1 MIREQIRAEV
11 DSIDPLDRM
20 EQDTITEA
28 LAWIDGGDE
37 LCRIEKPATPPRHLV
52 SYFVPLDGEHLL
64 LVDHRNAQLW
74 LPAGGHVEPGEHP
87 RETVRREADEEL
99 GITAEFLLDG
109 PVMITCTETVGR
121 TPGHTDVSLW
131 YLLAGDRTGPLVY
144 DTSEFSTV
152 MWFHSSAIPLQR
164 SDPHMGR
171 FLRKLALLRERNRL

>member
-11 DSIDPLDRM
+11 DSIEPLDQM
-20 EQDTITEA
+20 ERDHITEV

-52 SYFVPLDGEHLL
+52 SYFVPLDEEYLL

-87 RETVRREADEEL
+87 RETVVREADEEL
-99 GITAEFLLDG
+99 GITAEFLLGG

-121 TPGHTDVSLW
+121 TAGHTDVSLW
-131 YLLAGDRTGPLVY
+131 YLLSGNRTGPLVY
-144 DTSEFSTV
+144 DTSEFNTV
-152 MWFHSSAIPLQR
+152 MWFHSSAIPLHR
-164 SDPHMGR
+164 SDPHMER
-171 FLRKLALLRERNRL
+171 FLRKLALLRERKRI